1 MLAIICEKSIIL
13 LDEHKCVLLKPDNLG
28 SRIIAKEVIQ

>member
-13 LDEHKCVLLKPDNLG
+13 LDGHKCVLLKPDNQG
-28 SRIIAKEVIQ
+28 VE